1 MTFILIPFC
10 PEVTQQT
17 QLYVHILCMDLWH
30 MKVYEERVLNFLI
43 ELYLIRVHSK
53 TVKGNSSW

>member
-1 MTFILIPFC
+1 
-10 PEVTQQT
+10 
-17 QLYVHILCMDLWH
+17 

-53 TVKGNSSW
+53 TVKGNSS